1 MRQPA
6 YGAKLLAARRAGRVP
21 LTVHVI
27 YAEDP
32 HLNYRCNLFCGGDH
46 PELKL
51 KPAEFEPGR
60 FDWHALTG
68 CCTELVDAGGE
79 HDQAPA
85 HFRPLVLE
93 IALHAGPVW
102 INTPGH
108 PPLAP
113 QWLSW
118 WPAEVE
124 RINVKRREAWGR
136 AFIAECDR
144 RWAEPSTRAA

>member
-6 YGAKLLAARRAGRVP
+6 YGAKLLAARRAGRTP
-21 LTVHVI
+21 LTVHVV

-32 HLNYRCNLFCGGDH
+32 YLTYRCNLFCNDH

-60 FDWHALTG
+60 FDWRALTG
-68 CCTELVDAGGE
+68 CLVEICDADGQY
-79 HDQAPA
+79 DTAPER
-85 HFRPLVLE
+85 FRPLVIE
-93 IALHAGPVW
+93 IGRLAGPVW
-102 INTPGH
+102 INTPNH

-118 WPAEVE
+118 WPHEVE
-124 RINVKRREAWGR
+124 GINVKRREAWGR
-136 AFIAECDR
+136 AFIAWCDG
-144 RWAEPSTRAA
+144 RWAEPARAA